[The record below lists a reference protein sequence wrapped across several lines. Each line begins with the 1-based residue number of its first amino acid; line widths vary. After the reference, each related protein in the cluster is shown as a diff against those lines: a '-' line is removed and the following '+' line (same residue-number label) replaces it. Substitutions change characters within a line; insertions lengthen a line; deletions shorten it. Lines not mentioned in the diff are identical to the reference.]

1 MHYVRHSW
9 EAHTIPAYEY
19 VMNTTIWKVSGT
31 TPAGEAAGRA
41 LRDAGI
47 GVVETNDWNEAAAAL
62 RRGEAALVIADAE
75 SVKDLAAGPG
85 EASALPREKA
95 RELAHQLR
103 TPLSAMAGWLHLIET
118 GALDEAGVK
127 RAIAKLQANLDD
139 QVKTIEKYLGASQ
152 EERH

>member
-1 MHYVRHSW
+1 
-9 EAHTIPAYEY
+9 
-19 VMNTTIWKVSGT
+19 MNTTILKVSGT

-47 GVVETNDWNEAAAAL
+47 GVVEASDWQEAAAAL

-75 SVKDLAAGPG
+75 CVRGLDADTEPV
-85 EASALPREKA
+85 LPREKA

-103 TPLSAMAGWLHLIET
+103 TPLSTMAGWLHLLEA
-118 GALDEAGVK
+118 GALDEAGTK

-139 QVKTIEKYLGASQ
+139 QVRIIEKYLGASQ

>member
-1 MHYVRHSW
+1 
-9 EAHTIPAYEY
+9 
-19 VMNTTIWKVSGT
+19 MNKTIWNVSGT

-47 GVVETNDWNEAAAAL
+47 GVVETKNWDEAAAAL
-62 RRGEAALVIADAE
+62 RRGDAALVIADAE
-75 SVKDLAAGPG
+75 SVKGLAYGSQAG
-85 EASALPREKA
+85 AALPREKA

-118 GALDEAGVK
+118 GALDAEGVK

>member
-1 MHYVRHSW
+1 
-9 EAHTIPAYEY
+9 
-19 VMNTTIWKVSGT
+19 MNTTIWKVAGT
-31 TPAGEAAGRA
+31 TPGGDAAGRA

-47 GVVETNDWNEAAAAL
+47 GVVEKSDWNEVAAAL
-62 RRGEAALVIADAE
+62 RRGEATLVVADAD
-75 SVKDLAAGPG
+75 SVADLARRAEPGP
-85 EASALPREKA
+85 ALPREMA

-118 GALDEAGVK
+118 GALDEAGLK
-127 RAIAKLQANLDD
+127 RAVAKLQSNLDD

>member
-1 MHYVRHSW
+1 
-9 EAHTIPAYEY
+9 
-19 VMNTTIWKVSGT
+19 MNTTIWNVSGP

-47 GVVETNDWNEAAAAL
+47 GVVETRDWDEAAAAL
-62 RRGEAALVIADAE
+62 RRGDAALVIADAE
-75 SVKDLAAGPG
+75 CVKGLAGREP
-85 EASALPREKA
+85 ASALPREKA

-139 QVKTIEKYLGASQ
+139 QVRTIEKYLGASQ
-152 EERH
+152 EDRH

>member
-1 MHYVRHSW
+1 
-9 EAHTIPAYEY
+9 
-19 VMNTTIWKVSGT
+19 MNTTIWNVSGT

-47 GVVETNDWNEAAAAL
+47 GVVEGKNWDEAAAAL
-62 RRGEAALVIADAE
+62 RRGDAALVIADAE
-75 SVKDLAAGPG
+75 CVKGLASGSAPPT
-85 EASALPREKA
+85 ALPREKA

-103 TPLSAMAGWLHLIET
+103 TPLSAMAGWLHLMET

-139 QVKTIEKYLGASQ
+139 QVKTIEKYLGAQ
-152 EERH
+152 PEERH

>member
-1 MHYVRHSW
+1 
-9 EAHTIPAYEY
+9 
-19 VMNTTIWKVSGT
+19 MNTTIWKVSGT

-47 GVVETNDWNEAAAAL
+47 GLVEKNDWDEVAAAL
-62 RRGEAALVIADAE
+62 SRGEASLVVADAE
-75 SVKDLAAGPG
+75 SVSALASRRA
-85 EASALPREKA
+85 EAAALPREMA
-95 RELAHQLR
+95 RELSHRLR
-103 TPLSAMAGWLHLIET
+103 TPLSAMAGWLHLMES
-118 GALDEAGVK
+118 GALDEAGLK